1 MDRKQEANLEYNI
14 DYRNV
19 KHPRLEF
26 KTGTLLL
33 ILPKSYKSEKE
44 VLEKYRKWIGKK
56 ELIIRTALQEA
67 NARSLNQ
74 DRTDKELRNL
84 VHTLAQNF
92 QKELDTHI
100 AKIYFRKMKTKWAS
114 HSQNNNLTIN
124 TLLKYL
130 PQPQIEYVIYH
141 ELIHAKQGKK
151 HDKNFWN
158 LINRKFKNYQ
168 TLENDLLTYWFLI
181 QQNLR
186 KPETMKRF

>member
-124 TLLKYL
+124 TLLKHL
-130 PQPQIEYVIYH
+130 PHPQIEYIIYH

>member
-67 NARSLNQ
+67 NTRSLNQ

-84 VHTLAQNF
+84 VHTLARNF
-92 QKELDTHI
+92 QRELDTYI

-130 PQPQIEYVIYH
+130 PQPQIEYVTYH

>member
-100 AKIYFRKMKTKWAS
+100 GKIYFRKMKTKWAS

-141 ELIHAKQGKK
+141 ELVHAKQGKK

-158 LINRKFKNYQ
+158 LISRKFKNYQ

>member
-33 ILPKSYKSEKE
+33 ILPKSYKSGKE

-92 QKELDTHI
+92 QKELNAHV

-141 ELIHAKQGKK
+141 ELVHAKQGKK

-158 LINRKFKNYQ
+158 LISRKFKNYQ

>member
-33 ILPKSYKSEKE
+33 ILPKSYKSGKE

-141 ELIHAKQGKK
+141 ELVHAKQGKK

-158 LINRKFKNYQ
+158 LISRKFKNYQ